1 METAMKQKEKTT
13 VARRDILRALA
24 TGAGVAAVS
33 AGPLA
38 VNAAADTEG
47 GDEKRKPRD
56 KKSEHVKASYP
67 VNRYPRSERRRD
79 SYNGQNA
86 HPGPPAPPPPPPP

>member
-1 METAMKQKEKTT
+1 MEAAMKEKEKTT

-38 VNAAADTEG
+38 INAVADTESN
-47 GDEKRKPRD
+47 DEKRKPRY
-56 KKSEHVKASYP
+56 KETEHVKAYYR
-67 VNRYPRSERRRD
+67 VNRYPR
-79 SYNGQNA
+79 
-86 HPGPPAPPPPPPP
+86 

>member
-38 VNAAADTEG
+38 INAAADTES
-47 GDEKRKPRD
+47 GDEKRKPRY
-56 KKSEHVKASYP
+56 KESEHVKAYYR
-67 VNRYPRSERRRD
+67 VNRYPR
-79 SYNGQNA
+79 
-86 HPGPPAPPPPPPP
+86 